1 MSRYFNGQR
10 IPNAI
15 LLLKIANALGV
26 NPCELLDYQVQ
37 KEYPARIEHTE
48 GEYIK
53 TCEIKEREKIKV
65 KSLEIIAKNTQK
77 GKYYEIKYVKCLD
90 GETRI
95 GYSSYV
101 LNYVLQWIAE
111 YFDIMQCSM
120 CAKCER
126 PL

>member
-1 MSRYFNGQR
+1 MT
-10 IPNAI
+10 
-15 LLLKIANALGV
+15 LW
-26 NPCELLDYQVQ
+26 
-37 KEYPARIEHTE
+37 KENKMERTE
-48 GEYIK
+48 CGYIK
-53 TCEIKEREKIKV
+53 TCEIKEQEKIKV

-90 GETRI
+90 GETHT

-101 LNYVLQWIAE
+101 LNYVLQWIIE
-111 YFDIMQCSM
+111 YFDIMPCSM